1 MDDLLREALGS
12 ALGCQYDVLR
22 LLGRGAMGAVYL
34 ARERSLERLVAIKV
48 LPPSAFNTPESR
60 ERFRREARIAA
71 RLAHPHILPLHTF
84 GEVGELDYYVMGY
97 VHGES
102 LAKTLE
108 VQGALTATEARRI
121 LRELADAL
129 DFAHRQ
135 GVIHRDIKPANVL
148 IEDESGRALLAD
160 FGVAKSRES
169 DDGLTYTGVA
179 LGTPMYM
186 SPEQAAGSRDVD
198 GRSDIYS
205 LGVLAYTMLA
215 GREPFSA
222 ASVQEIV
229 YKHLTEPP
237 PLLRT
242 LVPDV
247 PEDLEAAVMRCLAK
261 DPAER
266 WPDGRSLN
274 ATLTHDG
281 GVESS
286 TAPELRELAG
296 FGTWAALWAA
306 VWGAMAA
313 LGDGRGAV
321 LAAFLSL
328 LVPVGLVF
336 HVWSIRRKG
345 LRVRQLLRAS
355 FWPPKWWGMW
365 WPRSLRRPGDLWR
378 RLPRGAR
385 IARAVMTAVIVVGV
399 ALALA
404 SARADSGT
412 RLGGALSSA
421 ATVAV
426 PLASFFAV
434 VTLALWWG
442 RRRGLTTAEN
452 FWLLF
457 GPTAASAL
465 WSTPQVDRL
474 LTPLD
479 PSGGRAG
486 SRPRTPRDLLHAIS
500 QLVSSL
506 AGASREAGAE
516 ATSVARQIVGCIGEL
531 DAEIASLGRDASP
544 AEIARLEE
552 RLTGLGGEGAG
563 PAAEHAEMR
572 RLLASQ
578 LELMRRLRTQ
588 HEIASHRRAH
598 LTDLLQ
604 ALWGVLAERE
614 PVGTSD
620 AAGAVRGHAT
630 KVHELCAAIRAQVD
644 QDGPSVADEPSDPA
658 PRNSPVNNP
667 PEARAS

>member
-48 LPPSAFNTPESR
+48 LPPSAFTTPESR

-84 GEVGELDYYVMGY
+84 GEVGGLDYYVMGY

-108 VQGALTATEARRI
+108 VQGALPANEARRI
-121 LRELADAL
+121 LRELADAI
-129 DFAHRQ
+129 DYAHRQ

-160 FGVAKSRES
+160 FGLAKSRGS

-179 LGTPMYM
+179 LGTPLYM

-205 LGVLAYTMLA
+205 LGILAYAMLA
-215 GREPFSA
+215 GREPFSGV
-222 ASVQEIV
+222 SVQEIL

-242 LVPDV
+242 RMPDV

-306 VWGAMAA
+306 VWGATAA

-365 WPRSLRRPGDLWR
+365 WPGSLRRPGDLWR

-385 IARAVMTAVIVVGV
+385 IARAVMTVVILAGV
-399 ALALA
+399 ALVLA
-404 SARADSGT
+404 SARARSATG
-412 RLGGALSSA
+412 LGEALSSR

-434 VTLALWWG
+434 VALALWWG

-465 WSTPQVDRL
+465 WSTPQVERL
-474 LTPLD
+474 LTSPD
-479 PSGGRAG
+479 PSGGRAA
-486 SRPRTPRDLLHAIS
+486 SRPRTPRDFLHAIS
-500 QLVSSL
+500 ELASSL

-516 ATSVARQIVGCIGEL
+516 ATSVARQIVDRIGEL
-531 DAEIASLGRDASP
+531 DAEITSLGRDASP

-552 RLTGLGGEGAG
+552 RLTGLGGEGAE

-588 HEIASHRRAH
+588 HDLASHRRAH

-604 ALWGVLAERE
+604 VLWGVLAERE
-614 PVGTSD
+614 AVGTGD
-620 AAGAVRGHAT
+620 EAGAVRGHT
-630 KVHELCAAIRAQVD
+630 TRVRELCAAIRAQVD
-644 QDGPSVADEPSDPA
+644 QDPPSAADERSDPV

-667 PEARAS
+667 REARAS